1 MEHYDTPKLAEQ
13 STTTIR
19 TLKNFSTKNNVIPRN
34 KESPSPINLKPSTKM
49 NYIRHLTGFYDKIQQ
64 DERLNPTHISLY
76 LALFQFWNINHFQ
89 NPISISRNEMM
100 RLSKISAL
108 GTYHK
113 CIKELQNFGY
123 IEYIPS
129 FNPYKGS
136 LVNLY
141 NFENLEVQNLNKRNT
156 KKRTTIEQEVNN
168 TRIKND
174 IGNRQA
180 LIPSINNTNI
190 SNNKTIVN
198 PPETVIARNEAKRND
213 EAISD
218 LQPVIPKIVQ
228 KNEEFLS
235 TDNDQPTT
243 KFCPPHISEVKMYFA
258 EKDAPSEEAEK
269 FFNHYESNGWL
280 VGGKSKM
287 KNWQAAAR
295 NWLLNSKK
303 FSVIASEAKQSAIQN
318 STKNVTPTKSTNLNA
333 TTGKSYREPL

>member
-1 MEHYDTPKLAEQ
+1 
-13 STTTIR
+13 
-19 TLKNFSTKNNVIPRN
+19 
-34 KESPSPINLKPSTKM
+34 M

-100 RLSKISAL
+100 KLSKISAL

-141 NFENLEVQNLNKRNT
+141 NFENSEVQQLNGKRS
-156 KKRTTIEQEVNN
+156 KKRTTSVQALNQHH
-168 TRIKND
+168 IKND
-174 IGNRQA
+174 TGNRQA

-190 SNNKTIVN
+190 SNNKTIVTT
-198 PPETVIARNEAKRND
+198 PESHLFFEQEKEENTNGVILSVEQSGTV
-213 EAISD
+213 
-218 LQPVIPKIVQ
+218 
-228 KNEEFLS
+228 EESHF
-235 TDNDQPTT
+235 
-243 KFCPPHISEVKMYFA
+243 KKPHISEIKMYFE

-303 FSVIASEAKQSAIQN
+303 FNSSSVIQDVAKN
-318 STKNVTPTKSTNLNA
+318 LTTTKNTNLNA

>member
-1 MEHYDTPKLAEQ
+1 MSFQGTRNLYQQ
-13 STTTIR
+13 SIDNHQ
-19 TLKNFSTKNNVIPRN
+19 L
-34 KESPSPINLKPSTKM
+34 M

-141 NFENLEVQNLNKRNT
+141 NFENSEVQNLNKRNT
-156 KKRTTIEQEVNN
+156 KKRTTIKQEMNN
-168 TRIKND
+168 SRIK
-174 IGNRQA
+174 IETGNRQA

-213 EAISD
+213 EAISGSHIA
-218 LQPVIPKIVQ
+218 IPKIVHQ
-228 KNEEFLS
+228 NEESQS
-235 TDNDQPTT
+235 TDNHQLTT

-258 EKDAPSEEAEK
+258 EKEAPSEEAEK

-303 FSVIASEAKQSAIQN
+303 FNSSSVIQSVEKN
-318 STKNVTPTKSTNLNA
+318 LTTTKNTNLNA

>member
-1 MEHYDTPKLAEQ
+1 
-13 STTTIR
+13 
-19 TLKNFSTKNNVIPRN
+19 
-34 KESPSPINLKPSTKM
+34 M

-76 LALFQFWNINHFQ
+76 LALFQFWNLNHFQ

-113 CIKELQNFGY
+113 CIKQLQDFGY
-123 IEYIPS
+123 IEYLPS

-136 LVNLY
+136 LVNLH
-141 NFENLEVQNLNKRNT
+141 NFEDSDVQR
-156 KKRTTIEQEVNN
+156 VNGK
-168 TRIKND
+168 RIKKQTPTEQALNSHHIKID
-174 IGNRQA
+174 TGIEQA
-180 LIPSINNTNI
+180 LIPSKNNINI
-190 SNNKTIVN
+190 LNNKTIVTT
-198 PPETVIARNEAKRND
+198 PESNSLFEQEQKESTNSVILSVEQSGTV
-213 EAISD
+213 
-218 LQPVIPKIVQ
+218 
-228 KNEEFLS
+228 EESHF
-235 TDNDQPTT
+235 
-243 KFCPPHISEVKMYFA
+243 KKPHIFEIQMYFA

-303 FSVIASEAKQSAIQN
+303 FNSSSVIQSVEKN
-318 STKNVTPTKSTNLNA
+318 LTTTKNTNLNA

>member
-1 MEHYDTPKLAEQ
+1 
-13 STTTIR
+13 
-19 TLKNFSTKNNVIPRN
+19 
-34 KESPSPINLKPSTKM
+34 M

-123 IEYIPS
+123 VEYIPS

-141 NFENLEVQNLNKRNT
+141 NFENSEVQQLNRKHS
-156 KKRTTIEQEVNN
+156 KKQTTIEQEVN
-168 TRIKND
+168 TPRIK
-174 IGNRQA
+174 IETGNRQA
-180 LIPSINNTNI
+180 LIPSINDTNI
-190 SNNKTIVN
+190 LNNKTIVST
-198 PPETVIARNEAKRND
+198 PESDSVIARNGAKRND
-213 EAISD
+213 DAISKA
-218 LQPVIPKIVQ
+218 PSPKERAGVRI
-228 KNEEFLS
+228 
-235 TDNDQPTT
+235 
-243 KFCPPHISEVKMYFA
+243 PPHISEIKMYFA
-258 EKDAPSEEAEK
+258 EKEASQEEAEK

-295 NWLLNSKK
+295 NWLLNAKK
-303 FSVIASEAKQSAIQN
+303 FQNNTKTVILNEVKNLKPNHLSA
-318 STKNVTPTKSTNLNA
+318 STN
-333 TTGKSYREPL
+333 KSYQEKL

>member
-64 DERLNPTHISLY
+64 DDRLNPTHISLY

-141 NFENLEVQNLNKRNT
+141 NFENSEVQNLNGKHS
-156 KKRTTIEQEVNN
+156 KKQIGDKQVVNQHH
-168 TRIKND
+168 IKND
-174 IGNRQA
+174 TANRQA

-213 EAISD
+213 EAISGSHIA
-218 LQPVIPKIVQ
+218 IPKIVQ

-243 KFCPPHISEVKMYFA
+243 KFCPPHISEIKMYFA
-258 EKDAPSEEAEK
+258 EKEASQEEAEK

-303 FSVIASEAKQSAIQN
+303 FNVIQN
-318 STKNVTPTKSTNLNA
+318 STKNLTTTKSTNLNA

>member
-1 MEHYDTPKLAEQ
+1 
-13 STTTIR
+13 
-19 TLKNFSTKNNVIPRN
+19 
-34 KESPSPINLKPSTKM
+34 M

-76 LALFQFWNINHFQ
+76 LALFQFWNLNHFQ

-100 RLSKISAL
+100 KLSKISAF

-113 CIKELQNFGY
+113 CIKELQIFGY

-141 NFENLEVQNLNKRNT
+141 NFENSDVQNLNKKHN
-156 KKRTTIEQEVNN
+156 KKQTTSEQALNQYH
-168 TRIKND
+168 IKND
-174 IGNRQA
+174 TANRQA

-190 SNNKTIVN
+190 SNNKTIVTT
-198 PPETVIARNEAKRND
+198 PESNSLFEQEQKESTNSVILSVEQSGTV
-213 EAISD
+213 
-218 LQPVIPKIVQ
+218 
-228 KNEEFLS
+228 EESHF
-235 TDNDQPTT
+235 
-243 KFCPPHISEVKMYFA
+243 KKPHIFEIQMYFA

-303 FSVIASEAKQSAIQN
+303 FNSSSVIQSVEKN
-318 STKNVTPTKSTNLNA
+318 LTTTKNTNLNA

>member
-1 MEHYDTPKLAEQ
+1 MSLREGG
-13 STTTIR
+13 TTTKQSV
-19 TLKNFSTKNNVIPRN
+19 TLSLSKSLST
-34 KESPSPINLKPSTKM
+34 INRQPSTKM

-168 TRIKND
+168 THIKNN

-213 EAISD
+213 EAISGSHIA
-218 LQPVIPKIVQ
+218 IPKIVQ

-235 TDNDQPTT
+235 TDNHQPTT
-243 KFCPPHISEVKMYFA
+243 KFCPPHISEIKMYFA
-258 EKDAPSEEAEK
+258 EKEASQEEAEK

-303 FSVIASEAKQSAIQN
+303 FNVIQN
-318 STKNVTPTKSTNLNA
+318 STKNLTTTKSTNLNA

>member
-1 MEHYDTPKLAEQ
+1 
-13 STTTIR
+13 
-19 TLKNFSTKNNVIPRN
+19 
-34 KESPSPINLKPSTKM
+34 M
-49 NYIRHLTGFYDKIQQ
+49 NYIRHLTGFYDLIQQ

-76 LALFQFWNINHFQ
+76 LALFQFWNVNHFQ

-113 CIKELQNFGY
+113 CIKQLQEFGY

-141 NFENLEVQNLNKRNT
+141 NFENSEVQNLNRKHS
-156 KKRTTIEQEVNN
+156 KKQTSDKQALHQHH
-168 TRIKND
+168 IKND
-174 IGNRQA
+174 TSNRQA

-190 SNNKTIVN
+190 INNKTIVT
-198 PPETVIARNEAKRND
+198 PPETNSLFEQEKAETPNTVIQNEAKR
-213 EAISD
+213 S
-218 LQPVIPKIVQ
+218 
-228 KNEEFLS
+228 EESPS
-235 TDNDQPTT
+235 TNNDQPTT
-243 KFCPPHISEVKMYFA
+243 NFKPPHISEIKMYFA
-258 EKDAPSEEAEK
+258 EKEAPSEEAEK

-295 NWLLNSKK
+295 NWLLNAKK
-303 FSVIASEAKQSAIQN
+303 FN
-318 STKNVTPTKSTNLNA
+318 SKNFVSLSGVNGSNKPNYLNA
-333 TTGKSYREPL
+333 TINKSYQDKL

>member
-1 MEHYDTPKLAEQ
+1 M
-13 STTTIR
+13 
-19 TLKNFSTKNNVIPRN
+19 
-34 KESPSPINLKPSTKM
+34 
-49 NYIRHLTGFYDKIQQ
+49 
-64 DERLNPTHISLY
+64 
-76 LALFQFWNINHFQ
+76 
-89 NPISISRNEMM
+89 
-100 RLSKISAL
+100 

-123 IEYIPS
+123 IEYIQS

-141 NFENLEVQNLNKRNT
+141 NFENSDVQHLNKKYS
-156 KKRTTIEQEVNN
+156 KKQTTSEQVLNQHY
-168 TRIKND
+168 IKND
-174 IGNRQA
+174 TSNRQA

-190 SNNKTIVN
+190 VNNKTIVT

-218 LQPVIPKIVQ
+218 SHAVTLSGV
-228 KNEEFLS
+228 EASLS
-235 TDNDQPTT
+235 TNNHQPTT
-243 KFCPPHISEVKMYFA
+243 NFHPPHISEIQMYFA
-258 EKDAPSEEAEK
+258 EKEASQEEAEK

-303 FSVIASEAKQSAIQN
+303 FNVIASEAKQSAIQN
-318 STKNVTPTKSTNLNA
+318 STKNLTTTKSNLNA
-333 TTGKSYREPL
+333 TTEKSYREPL

>member
-1 MEHYDTPKLAEQ
+1 
-13 STTTIR
+13 
-19 TLKNFSTKNNVIPRN
+19 
-34 KESPSPINLKPSTKM
+34 M

-113 CIKELQNFGY
+113 CIKELQTFGY

-141 NFENLEVQNLNKRNT
+141 NFENSEVQDLNRKHT
-156 KKRTTIEQEVNN
+156 KKRTTIEQEMN
-168 TRIKND
+168 TPRIKID
-174 IGNRQA
+174 TGSRQV

-190 SNNKTIVN
+190 INNKHNVTPPKSHSLFEEEKKENNSIV
-198 PPETVIARNEAKRND
+198 TLSGVEA
-213 EAISD
+213 S
-218 LQPVIPKIVQ
+218 
-228 KNEEFLS
+228 LS
-235 TDNDQPTT
+235 TKNHQPTPSYHGEPVEASRFS
-243 KFCPPHISEVKMYFA
+243 KPQLSEIQMYFA
-258 EKDAPSEEAEK
+258 EKDARAEEAEK

-295 NWLLNSKK
+295 NWLLNAKK
-303 FSVIASEAKQSAIQN
+303 FNSNQN
-318 STKNVTPTKSTNLNA
+318 LPSTNNHQLTTKNNHLRASTN
-333 TTGKSYREPL
+333 KSYQEKL

>member
-1 MEHYDTPKLAEQ
+1 
-13 STTTIR
+13 
-19 TLKNFSTKNNVIPRN
+19 
-34 KESPSPINLKPSTKM
+34 M

-113 CIKELQNFGY
+113 CIKELQAFGY

-141 NFENLEVQNLNKRNT
+141 NFENSEVQNLNKKYN
-156 KKRTTIEQEVNN
+156 KKQTSNKQALIQCH
-168 TRIKND
+168 IKND
-174 IGNRQA
+174 TGNGQA

-190 SNNKTIVN
+190 SNNKHIVN
-198 PPETVIARNEAKRND
+198 PHETNSLFEQKKEENSNGIILNIDRRSANV
-213 EAISD
+213 
-218 LQPVIPKIVQ
+218 VQ
-228 KNEEFLS
+228 KRSEESPS
-235 TDNDQPTT
+235 TDNYQPSTSF
-243 KFCPPHISEVKMYFA
+243 KPPHISEIKMYFA
-258 EKDAPSEEAEK
+258 EKEASPEEAEK

-287 KNWQAAAR
+287 KDWQAAAR
-295 NWLLNSKK
+295 NWLLNSRK
-303 FSVIASEAKQSAIQN
+303 FNASSVIQSAAKN
-318 STKNVTPTKSTNLNA
+318 LTTTKNTNLNA

>member
-34 KESPSPINLKPSTKM
+34 KESPSPINLQPSTKM

-141 NFENLEVQNLNKRNT
+141 NFENSEVQNLNKRNT
-156 KKRTTIEQEVNN
+156 KKRTTIKQEMNN
-168 TRIKND
+168 SRIK
-174 IGNRQA
+174 IETGNRQA

-213 EAISD
+213 EAIPGSYIA
-218 LQPVIPKIVQ
+218 IPKIAQ
-228 KNEEFLS
+228 QNEESQS

-243 KFCPPHISEVKMYFA
+243 KFCPPHISEIKMYFA

-303 FSVIASEAKQSAIQN
+303 FNVIASEAKQSAIQN
-318 STKNVTPTKSTNLNA
+318 STKNLTTTKSNLNA
-333 TTGKSYREPL
+333 TTEKSYREPL